1 MPLLSI
7 YTLVFRTNCTNALVR
22 ALQKNTFCTSSAKA
36 QVRGYKKKFEPLSHP
51 IHTQKCDLGN
61 KNMPRTALVRIPLK
75 WLQTDGLSQT
85 TKHPARM
92 VFYQRPKMPEP
103 KWARVFCGK
112 CPGQMVFLTRVGQ
125 KFQNWLKNFYFY
137 LKFFV

>member
-22 ALQKNTFCTSSAKA
+22 ALQKNTFCTSSAKT
-36 QVRGYKKKFEPLSHP
+36 QVRGYKKKFAPLSHLLS
-51 IHTQKCDLGN
+51 TQKCDLGN
-61 KNMPRTALVRIPLK
+61 KNIPRTALVRIPLK

-92 VFYQRPKMPEP
+92 VFYQRSKKPEP
-103 KWARVFCGK
+103 KWAGVFCGK
-112 CPGQMVFLTRVGQ
+112 CPGQRVFLTRVGQ
-125 KFQNWLKNFYFY
+125 KFQNWLKNF
-137 LKFFV
+137 

>member
-7 YTLVFRTNCTNALVR
+7 YTLVFRANRTNALVR

-36 QVRGYKKKFEPLSHP
+36 QVRGYKKKFAPLSQLL
-51 IHTQKCDLGN
+51 HTKKCDLGN
-61 KNMPRTALVRIPLK
+61 KNMPRTALVRIPPK

-92 VFYQRPKMPEP
+92 VFYQRSKKPEP

-112 CPGQMVFLTRVGQ
+112 HPGQRVFLTRVGQ
-125 KFQNWLKNFYFY
+125 KFQNWLKNF
-137 LKFFV
+137 

>member
-7 YTLVFRTNCTNALVR
+7 YTLVFRTNCTKALVR
-22 ALQKNTFCTSSAKA
+22 ALQKNTFCTSSVKA
-36 QVRGYKKKFEPLSHP
+36 QVRGYIKKFEPLSHP

-61 KNMPRTALVRIPLK
+61 KNIPRTALVRIPLK

-92 VFYQRPKMPEP
+92 VFYQRPKKPEP
-103 KWARVFCGK
+103 KWAGVFCGE

-125 KFQNWLKNFYFY
+125 KFQNWLKNF
-137 LKFFV
+137 